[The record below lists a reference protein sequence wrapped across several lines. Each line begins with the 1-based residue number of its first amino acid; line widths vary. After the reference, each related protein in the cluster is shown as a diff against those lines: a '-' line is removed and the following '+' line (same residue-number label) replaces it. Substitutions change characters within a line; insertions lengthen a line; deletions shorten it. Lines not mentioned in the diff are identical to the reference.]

1 MSTTP
6 LLWGKAAL
14 FACGV
19 DRLQDPHRRQRHVQ
33 LPHAQGA
40 EDINDGIDDA
50 GRGTGSPPLPKNTG
64 YPCPLDRAGG
74 STLPAQL
81 IAQKARFFE

>member
-19 DRLQDPHRRQRHVQ
+19 DRLQEPHRRQRHIQ

-50 GRGTGSPPLPKNTG
+50 GRGTGSSLPKNTG
-64 YPCPLDRAGG
+64 YPFPLDRAGG
-74 STLPAQL
+74 STLPARL